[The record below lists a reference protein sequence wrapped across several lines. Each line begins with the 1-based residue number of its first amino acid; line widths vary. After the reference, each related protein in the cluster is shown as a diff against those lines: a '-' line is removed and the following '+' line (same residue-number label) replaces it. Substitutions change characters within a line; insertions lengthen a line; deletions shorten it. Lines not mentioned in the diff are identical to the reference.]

1 MSFNVLIVDD
11 SNAMRAVIKKIIAIS
26 GFKVDQC
33 YEAADG
39 REALELLQG
48 TWVDIIL
55 SDLNMPEMNG
65 LELLENLK
73 KDDLLREIPVVVIT
87 TEGSEKRKKIV
98 SALGAKGFIKKPFV
112 PEEIRK
118 ILYDVLGV
126 NEEGSYGTDQTESDG
141 VDF

>member
-11 SNAMRAVIKKIIAIS
+11 SNAMRAVVKKIITIS
-26 GFKVDQC
+26 GFKIDQC
-33 YEAADG
+33 YEASNG
-39 REALELLQG
+39 REALEILQE

-55 SDLNMPEMNG
+55 SDLHMPEMSG
-65 LELLENLK
+65 LELLANLK
-73 KDDLLREIPVVVIT
+73 KDDLLKEIPVVVIT
-87 TEGSEKRKKIV
+87 TEGSEERKKRV
-98 SALGAKGFIKKPFV
+98 AALGAKGFIKKPFV

-126 NEEGSYGTDQTESDG
+126 NEEGSYGTDQAESDG

>member
-11 SNAMRAVIKKIIAIS
+11 SNAMRAVVKKIITIS
-26 GFKVDQC
+26 GFKIDQC
-33 YEAADG
+33 YEASNG
-39 REALELLQG
+39 REALDILQG

-65 LELLENLK
+65 LELLANLK

-87 TEGSEKRKKIV
+87 TEGSEERKKIV
-98 SALGAKGFIKKPFV
+98 ADLGAKGFIKKPFV
-112 PEEIRK
+112 PEEVRK

-126 NEEGSYGTDQTESDG
+126 NEEGSYGTDQAESDG